1 MVKKRTVKDF
11 YEIQRQQ
18 WQKSLFLFLILA
30 AFYCFAVSIVTFFV
44 LLSVGLFFPAQ
55 PFFFGANLKIFILGN
70 LAIAFIIALVHFYD
84 ARKFGAEFIR
94 KRLQARA
101 PDPNDRYHKQFANTV
116 DEIRIAAGMPQV
128 RSYIIPVFAINS
140 MALIEADKTPS
151 IIVTEGLLADFTRDE
166 LQAVVS
172 HELAHIMRGD
182 TFYITLVCSLGNF
195 FERLRQAAEP
205 EEQVQMRNVQ
215 PGKEYQGGQILVFL
229 AASFSGLLM
238 HLLSTLISREREI
251 LADAAA
257 VEFSRN
263 PAALA
268 KAIYKAHIKNS
279 FVGDFV
285 LTYSPLFIVPPESRG
300 DSDSLLSR
308 IFNSHPPLMKRIR
321 MLAAMIPAK
330 PSQIVREVWNS
341 QKNREKARMVLSS
354 FEETP
359 GNSAKAAQSPEE
371 DAIQADK
378 IWQVR
383 NSKGQWQG
391 PFNLQ
396 EIFSLQIFTPRIWMK
411 NMQENI
417 EAFAQE
423 FPQVRKGLK
432 NLYQK
437 KHINPAKQNKCPRCR
452 ISLNDSF
459 YEGTHLKIC
468 AQCQGKLIDAGLMDR
483 IIARK
488 EVAFS
493 DHLQHKAK
501 EFHDNFMW
509 NPLRTTKIDMA
520 KSPEIFCPHCG
531 NKMLPRP
538 YNYQYIVPVDKCLSC
553 YKIWFDSDEL
563 EILQILIESRQ

>member
-1 MVKKRTVKDF
+1 MARQRTVKDF
-11 YEIQRQQ
+11 YEIQRHQ

-30 AFYCFAVSIVTFFV
+30 AFYCLAVSIVTFFI
-44 LLSVGLFFPAQ
+44 LLSLGLFFPAQ
-55 PFFFGANLKIFILGN
+55 SFLFGVNRKIFVFGN
-70 LAIAFIIALVHFYD
+70 LVIATIIAIVHFYD

-94 KRLQARA
+94 KRLQAQP
-101 PDPNDRYHKQFANTV
+101 PDLNDRYHKQFANTV

-128 RSYIIPVFAINS
+128 KPYVIPVFAINS

-195 FERLRQAAEP
+195 FEKLRQAAEP
-205 EEQVQMRNVQ
+205 EEQVQMRNGR
-215 PGKEYQGGQILVFL
+215 PGQEYQGGQFLVFL

-279 FVGDFV
+279 FVGDFI

-300 DSDSLLSR
+300 ESDGLLSR

-321 MLAAMIPAK
+321 MLAAMIPTK
-330 PSQIVREVWNS
+330 PSQIIRDVWNA
-341 QKNREKARMVLSS
+341 QKNREKARTVLASY
-354 FEETP
+354 EEIP
-359 GNSAKAAQSPEE
+359 AASTNPPQPLDQDSTQEG
-371 DAIQADK
+371 K
-378 IWQVR
+378 IWRIR

-396 EIFSLQIFTPRIWMK
+396 EILSLQIFTPRIWMK
-411 NMQENI
+411 NIQENI
-417 EAFAQE
+417 EAPAQE
-423 FPQVRKGLK
+423 FPQIRKGLK
-432 NLYQK
+432 SLYQK
-437 KHINPAKQNKCPRCR
+437 KHINPSKQNLCPRCR
-452 ISLNDSF
+452 VSLHDNF
-459 YEGTHLKIC
+459 YEGIGLKIC
-468 AQCQGKLIDAGLMDR
+468 PQCQGKLIDSGLMDR

-493 DHLQHKAK
+493 DNLKHKAK
-501 EFHDNFMW
+501 EFEDNFMW

-520 KSPEIFCPHCG
+520 KSPEVFCPNCG

-563 EILQILIESRQ
+563 EILQILIESR